1 MAIFDRIKR
10 LFVSSSYYLD
20 DTGRPRTIIKTDESN
35 IGFSISSIE
44 RSEQTLRNLWSYY
57 TGEST
62 IFASIN
68 YTAFNTVMS
77 GYDILTSNED
87 MRLLLE
93 QFRLDVDLDTKLLDA
108 VIYCLVFG
116 DAFIERIFNKKE
128 DKLLDVKVV
137 NPITMKIEYDKY
149 GRVTG
154 YRQVINGQEG
164 DLIDTKYI
172 AHFRFFPD
180 PTSPYGISII
190 TPSIDTLKRKVRT
203 DKAIVNAIIRH
214 GTPKYVV
221 SIGSDKIAEPIPE
234 SVFEQ
239 IKQELRNIT
248 EKNEIIIPWTVNV
261 ETIDERGIPGVEEY
275 FNYFQTQ
282 LIVGLLCPEEALGLG
297 RGSTEATAYIKAVMY
312 ERMIKSFQLKL
323 ASFLVRE
330 IFKPFLQG
338 YGYKEEDMR
347 DLRVVFRSVTDE
359 DEAMKAKWL
368 GNLLRGYKDEPKPF
382 TINEIRS
389 MFGFPPF
396 TEEQMKKLKK
406 EYKEMR
412 NAS

>member
-1 MAIFDRIKR
+1 MFNRLKR
-10 LFVSSSYYLD
+10 LLGLGSYFLD
-20 DTGRPRTIIKTDESN
+20 DKGRPRTVIKTDESDL
-35 IGFSISSIE
+35 GFSISSSK
-44 RSEQTLRNLWSYY
+44 RSPQSLKNLWSYY

-77 GYDILTSNED
+77 GYDILTSNEEI
-87 MRLLLE
+87 RLLLE
-93 QFRLDVDLDTKLLDA
+93 QFRLDTDLDSKLLDS

-116 DAFIERIFNKKE
+116 DAFIERIFNKTE

-137 NPITMKIEYDKY
+137 NPITMEIAYDKY
-149 GRVTG
+149 GRIEG
-154 YRQVINGQEG
+154 YYQVINGQKG
-164 DLIDTKYI
+164 DLIEPKYI

-180 PTSPYGISII
+180 PDTPYGISII
-190 TPSIDTLKRKVRT
+190 SPSIDTLKRKVRT
-203 DKAIVNAIIRH
+203 DKAIANAIIRH

-221 SIGSDKIAEPIPE
+221 SIGSDKINEPIPDA
-234 SVFEQ
+234 VFEQ

-248 EKNEIIIPWTVNV
+248 EKNEIIVPWTINV
-261 ETIDERGIPGVEEY
+261 ETIDERGISGVEEY

-338 YGYKEEDMR
+338 YGYTEEDMK

-368 GNLLRGYKDEPKPF
+368 GNLLRGYKNELKPF

-396 TEEQMKKLKK
+396 TEEQLKKLRS
-406 EYKEMR
+406 EYKEML